1 MAKLAVGDRF
11 PAITLQD
18 IHEATVEFSGVFAQA
33 KLLRAVS
40 AENEGH
46 WAGLIS
52 APITYVV
59 DPNAK
64 VRWAYVSERAA
75 DRPSPVASGKEPP
88 ATYPGKL

>member
-18 IHEATVEFSGVFAQA
+18 IHEATVEFPAVFAQA
-33 KLLRAVS
+33 KLIRAVS

-52 APITYVV
+52 APIAYVV

-75 DRPSPVASGKEPP
+75 DRP
-88 ATYPGKL
+88 